1 VNARIERLRAEL
13 DRLGAAS
20 FLVTNPVN
28 VEYLTGFASS
38 NAFVL
43 VKHKQVVLLT
53 DGRYIEAA
61 GAVEG
66 VEVVEL
72 DRDLPRALAPRLGSL
87 AEAPVAVEAEHVTLV
102 IQEHL
107 RQSGLE
113 LLPTTGVVLGLRAV
127 KEPGELETI
136 RRAARILSDV
146 YGRLAHEGVVG
157 KTERELAWWFEQ
169 ELRAEGAHG
178 VAFPTIVASG
188 SNAALP
194 HHQAG
199 DRRIEAREVVL
210 VDAGARLDGYCSDC
224 TRTFATGPLPEE
236 LQRAYSTC
244 WAAQEA
250 ALAGLAV
257 GADAKGL
264 DAMAAS
270 EVAEG
275 GFEVKHGLGHG
286 VGLEVH
292 ELPVLRPEAEGSL
305 AAGNVVTIE
314 PGVYLPGLGG
324 VRIEDLVIVTDDGP
338 EVVTSFTKELL
349 TLE

>member
-1 VNARIERLRAEL
+1 MNPRVERLRAEL
-13 DRLGAAS
+13 DGLGAAS

-43 VKHKQVVLLT
+43 VNHKRVVLLT

-66 VEVVEL
+66 VEVVQL
-72 DRDLPRALAPRLGSL
+72 DRNLARALAPRLGDL
-87 AEAPVAVEAEHVTLV
+87 AEAPVALEAEHVTLV

-107 RQSGLE
+107 RLSGVE
-113 LLPTTGVVLGLRAV
+113 LLPTTGVILGLRAV
-127 KEPGELETI
+127 KEPAELETI

-146 YGRLAHEGVVG
+146 YERLASETVVG
-157 KTERELAWWFEQ
+157 RTERELAWWFEQ
-169 ELRAEGAHG
+169 AVHGEGAHD
-178 VAFPTIVASG
+178 VAFPTIVAG
-188 SNAALP
+188 GPNAALP
-194 HHQAG
+194 HHHAD
-199 DRRIEAREVVL
+199 DRRIEAGDAVL

-236 LQRAYSTC
+236 LRRAYSTC
-244 WAAQEA
+244 RAAQEA
-250 ALAGLAV
+250 ALAAV
-257 GADAKGL
+257 VVDADTEGL
-264 DAMAAS
+264 DAIAAR
-270 EVAEG
+270 EVSEG

-305 AAGNVVTIE
+305 VAGNVVTIE
-314 PGVYLPGLGG
+314 PGIYLPGIGG
-324 VRIEDLVIVTDDGP
+324 VRIEDLVIVTDNGP
-338 EVVTSFTKELL
+338 EVLTSFTKELL

>member
-1 VNARIERLRAEL
+1 VNARVERLRAEL
-13 DRLGAAS
+13 ERLGAAS

-43 VKHKQVVLLT
+43 LNRTQVFLLT

-61 GAVEG
+61 RTVQG
-66 VEVVEL
+66 VDVVQL
-72 DRDLPRALAPRLGSL
+72 DRELARALAPRLGDL
-87 AEAPVAVEAEHVTLV
+87 AEGPVGVEAEHVTLA
-102 IQEHL
+102 IDEHL
-107 RQSGLE
+107 RGSGAE
-113 LLPTTGVVLGLRAV
+113 LVPTKGVVLGLRAV

-146 YGRLAHEGVVG
+146 YERVSKEAVVG
-157 KTERELAWWFEQ
+157 RTERELAWWFEQ
-169 ELRAEGAHG
+169 AVHDEGAHD
-178 VAFPTIVASG
+178 VAFSTIVATG
-188 SNAALP
+188 PNAALP
-194 HHQAG
+194 HHHPG
-199 DRRIEAREVVL
+199 DRRIEAGDIVL

-236 LQRAYSTC
+236 LRRAYSTC
-244 WAAQEA
+244 RSAQEA
-250 ALAGLAV
+250 ALAAV
-257 GADAKGL
+257 APGADAKDL
-264 DAMAAS
+264 DAIAARQIS
-270 EVAEG
+270 EG

-292 ELPVLRPEAEGSL
+292 ELPVLRPGADGSL

-314 PGVYLPGLGG
+314 PGTYLAGVGG
-324 VRIEDLVIVTDDGP
+324 VRIEDLVIVTDHGP
-338 EVVTSFTKELL
+338 EVLTSFTKELL

>member
-1 VNARIERLRAEL
+1 VNARVERLRAEL

-28 VEYLTGFASS
+28 VEYLAGFASS

-43 VKHKQVVLLT
+43 VTRTQVVLLT

-61 GAVEG
+61 RTVPG
-66 VEVVEL
+66 VDVVQL
-72 DRDLPRALAPRLGSL
+72 DRNLARALAPRLGDL
-87 AEAPVAVEAEHVTLV
+87 ADAPVGVEAEHVTLAV
-102 IQEHL
+102 HEHL
-107 RQSGLE
+107 RGGGVE
-113 LLPTTGVVLGLRAV
+113 LVPATGVVLGLRAV

-146 YGRLAHEGVVG
+146 YERLSAEAVVG
-157 KTERELAWWFEQ
+157 RTERELAWWFE
-169 ELRAEGAHG
+169 RAVHEEGAHD
-178 VAFPTIVASG
+178 VAFSTIVAAG
-188 SNAALP
+188 PNAALP
-194 HHQAG
+194 HHHPG
-199 DRRIEAREVVL
+199 DRRIEAGDIVL

-244 WAAQEA
+244 RSAQEA
-250 ALAGLAV
+250 ALAAVAV
-257 GADAKGL
+257 GADAQGL
-264 DAMAAS
+264 DAIAAREIS
-270 EVAEG
+270 EG

-292 ELPVLRPEAEGSL
+292 ELPVLRPEADGSL

-314 PGVYLPGLGG
+314 PGAYFPDLGG
-324 VRIEDLVIVTDDGP
+324 VRVEDLVIVTDDGP
-338 EVVTSFTKELL
+338 EVLTSFSKELL

>member
-1 VNARIERLRAEL
+1 VNARVERLRSEL
-13 DRLGAAS
+13 EGLGAAS

-43 VKHKQVVLLT
+43 VDHKQVVVLT

-61 GAVEG
+61 GAVPG
-66 VEVVEL
+66 VEVVQL
-72 DRDLPRALAPRLGSL
+72 DRDLARALAPRLGDF
-87 AEAPVAVEAEHVTLV
+87 AAAPIAVEAEHVTLV

-107 RQSGLE
+107 RLSGLE

-127 KEPGELETI
+127 KEPAELETI

-146 YGRLAHEGVVG
+146 YEHLAHEDVVG
-157 KTERELAWWFEQ
+157 RTERELAWWFEQ
-169 ELRAEGAHG
+169 AVREEGAHEL
-178 VAFPTIVASG
+178 AFPTIVASG
-188 SNAALP
+188 PNAALP
-194 HHQAG
+194 HHHAG
-199 DRRIEAREVVL
+199 DRQIEAGDVVL
-210 VDAGARLDGYCSDC
+210 VDAGAKLDGYCSDC
-224 TRTFATGPLPEE
+224 TRTFATGPLSEE
-236 LQRAYSTC
+236 LRRAYSTC
-244 WAAQEA
+244 LAAQEA
-250 ALAGLAV
+250 ALAAV
-257 GADAKGL
+257 AVDADATGL
-264 DAMAAS
+264 DAIAAR
-270 EVAEG
+270 EVSEG
-275 GFEVKHGLGHG
+275 GFEVRHGLGHG

-314 PGVYLPGLGG
+314 PGIYLPGLGG

-338 EVVTSFTKELL
+338 DVLTSFTKELL

>member
-1 VNARIERLRAEL
+1 LNQRVERLRAEL
-13 DRLGAAS
+13 DGLGAAS

-43 VKHKQVVLLT
+43 VNHKRVLLLT

-61 GAVEG
+61 RAVQG
-66 VEVVEL
+66 VEVVQL
-72 DRDLPRALAPRLGSL
+72 DRDLARALASRLGDL
-87 AEAPVAVEAEHVTLV
+87 AEAPVALEAEHVTLV

-107 RQSGLE
+107 RGSGLE
-113 LLPTTGVVLGLRAV
+113 LLPTTGVILGLRAV
-127 KEPGELETI
+127 KEPAELETI

-146 YGRLAHEGVVG
+146 YERLARETVVG
-157 KTERELAWWFEQ
+157 RTERELAWWFEQ
-169 ELRAEGAHG
+169 AVHEEGAHDA
-178 VAFPTIVASG
+178 AFSTIVASG
-188 SNAALP
+188 PNAALP
-194 HHQAG
+194 HHHAG

-236 LQRAYSTC
+236 LRRAYSTC
-244 WAAQEA
+244 RAAQEA
-250 ALAGLAV
+250 ALAAV
-257 GADAKGL
+257 AVDAETKDL
-264 DAMAAS
+264 DAIAAR
-270 EVAEG
+270 EVSEG

-292 ELPVLRPEAEGSL
+292 ELPVLRPEAKGSL

-314 PGVYLPGLGG
+314 PGTYLPGIGG

-338 EVVTSFTKELL
+338 EVLTSFTKELL

>member
-1 VNARIERLRAEL
+1 MNARVERLRSEL
-13 DRLGAAS
+13 DGLGAAS

-43 VKHKQVVLLT
+43 VDHKQVVLLT

-61 GAVEG
+61 GAVPG

-72 DRDLPRALAPRLGSL
+72 DRDLARALAPRLGDL
-87 AEAPVAVEAEHVTLV
+87 AEAPIAVEAEHVTLV

-107 RQSGLE
+107 RRSGLE
-113 LLPTTGVVLGLRAV
+113 LLPTTGVVLCLRAV
-127 KEPGELETI
+127 KEPAELETI

-146 YGRLAHEGVVG
+146 YERLAHEDVVG
-157 KTERELAWWFEQ
+157 RTERELAWWFEQ
-169 ELRAEGAHG
+169 AVREEGAHEL
-178 VAFPTIVASG
+178 AFPAIVASG
-188 SNAALP
+188 PNAALP
-194 HHQAG
+194 HHHAG
-199 DRRIEAREVVL
+199 DRKIEAGDVVL
-210 VDAGARLDGYCSDC
+210 VDAGAQLDGYCSDC

-236 LQRAYSTC
+236 LRRAYATC
-244 WAAQEA
+244 RAAQEA
-250 ALAGLAV
+250 ALAAV
-257 GADAKGL
+257 AVDADAKDL
-264 DAMAAS
+264 DAIAAR
-270 EVAEG
+270 EVSAG
-275 GFEVKHGLGHG
+275 GFEVRHGLGHG

-314 PGVYLPGLGG
+314 PGTYLPGLGG

-338 EVVTSFTKELL
+338 EVLTSFTKELL

>member
-1 VNARIERLRAEL
+1 VNARVERLRAEL

-43 VKHKQVVLLT
+43 VSRRQVVVLT

-61 GAVEG
+61 RALEG
-66 VEVVEL
+66 VDVVQLERNL
-72 DRDLPRALAPRLGSL
+72 ARALAQRLDDL

-102 IQEHL
+102 MEEHL
-107 RQSGLE
+107 RGSGVALV
-113 LLPTTGVVLGLRAV
+113 PTTDVVLGLRAV
-127 KEPGELETI
+127 KEPDELEAI

-146 YGRLAHEGVVG
+146 YERLAREDVVG
-157 KTERELAWWFEQ
+157 RTERDVAWWFEQ
-169 ELRAEGAHG
+169 AVHEEGAHD

-188 SNAALP
+188 PNSALP
-194 HHQAG
+194 HHHAG
-199 DRRIEAREVVL
+199 DRVIEAGDIVL

-224 TRTFATGPLPEE
+224 TRTFATGPVPEK

-244 WAAQEA
+244 RTAQEA
-250 ALAGLAV
+250 ALAAV
-257 GADAKGL
+257 ALDADARGL
-264 DAMAAS
+264 DAIAAREIS
-270 EVAEG
+270 EG

-292 ELPVLRPEAEGSL
+292 ELPVLRPEADGRL

-324 VRIEDLVIVTDDGP
+324 VRIEDLVVVTDDGP
-338 EVVTSFTKELL
+338 EVLTAFTKELL

>member
-1 VNARIERLRAEL
+1 MNARVARLRSEL
-13 DRLGAAS
+13 EGLGAAS

-28 VEYLTGFASS
+28 VEYLAGFASS

-43 VKHKQVVLLT
+43 VDHKQVVLLT

-61 GAVEG
+61 GAVPG
-66 VEVVEL
+66 VEAVQL
-72 DRDLPRALAPRLGSL
+72 DRDLARALAPRLGDL

-107 RQSGLE
+107 RRSGLE

-127 KEPGELETI
+127 KEPAEQETI

-146 YGRLAHEGVVG
+146 YERLAHEDVVG
-157 KTERELAWWFEQ
+157 RTERELAWWFEQ
-169 ELRAEGAHG
+169 SVREEGAHEL
-178 VAFPTIVASG
+178 AFPTIVASG
-188 SNAALP
+188 PNAALP
-194 HHQAG
+194 HHHAG
-199 DRRIEAREVVL
+199 DRQIEAGDVVL
-210 VDAGARLDGYCSDC
+210 VDAGAQLDGYCSDC

-236 LQRAYSTC
+236 LRRAYSTC
-244 WAAQEA
+244 RAAQEA
-250 ALAGLAV
+250 ALAAV
-257 GADAKGL
+257 AVDADAKGL
-264 DAMAAS
+264 DAIAAR
-270 EVAEG
+270 EVSAG
-275 GFEVKHGLGHG
+275 GFEVRHGLGHG

-292 ELPVLRPEAEGSL
+292 EFPVLRPEAEGSL

-314 PGVYLPGLGG
+314 PGTYLPGLGG

-338 EVVTSFTKELL
+338 EVLTSFTKELV